1 MASFEQAKYCPN
13 CKKNVSATKDDRCK
27 ICGNKVERGTWS
39 VRFRIIEYD
48 SEKQKRLSGFK
59 TKKEAQTGYI
69 DFINQFKAS
78 HREEKENAKLTFE
91 MLFDEYKIFAKN
103 KLKES
108 SYYDFCSKFNLLI
121 LPYFKNI
128 KVVDITPKMLLNWQN
143 WLNEKR
149 YKKNGV
155 EQPYSYKYKN
165 NLRSYLNSML
175 SYAQR
180 YYKIPNQLN
189 SVDGFKNQNIVNE
202 MQVWSPEEF
211 FKFIDCVDNET
222 YKCFFYALYFTGARK
237 GEILATTWADW
248 DLNNCTLNITKSV
261 TKKVYDAQFLVTTP
275 KNKSSVRKIKI
286 PKILCDIFNEYK
298 NGRESY
304 KFVFAGDKPLA
315 DTNIQRA
322 LKNGCAKSQVKQ
334 IRIHD
339 FRHSHASY
347 LLSSGVPVVSVAK
360 RLGHSNIEQTL
371 NTYAHCMPTDEDIL
385 VNTLQRLNMRRA

>member
-1 MASFEQAKYCPN
+1 MASYQQAKYCPN
-13 CKKNVSATKDDRCK
+13 CQKNVSATKDDKCK
-27 ICGNKVERGTWS
+27 ICGGKIERGLWS
-39 VRFRIIEYD
+39 VRFRIIEFD
-48 SEKQKRLSGFK
+48 GEKQKRLSGYK

-78 HREEKENAKLTFE
+78 HREEKENYKLTFN
-91 MLFDEYKIFAKN
+91 MLYDEYKIFAKN

-108 SYYDFCSKFNLLI
+108 SYYDFCSKCDLLI
-121 LPYFKNI
+121 SPYFQNI
-128 KVVDITPKMLLNWQN
+128 KVADITPKMLLNWQN
-143 WLNEKR
+143 WINEKS
-149 YKKNGV
+149 YKKN
-155 EQPYSYKYKN
+155 EKDHPYSYKYKN
-165 NLRSYLNSML
+165 NIRSYLNSML

-180 YYKIPNQLN
+180 YYKIPNQLKN
-189 SVDGFKNQNIVNE
+189 VDGFKNKNIACE

-211 FKFIDCVDNET
+211 FKFIAKVDSPE
-222 YKCFFYALYFTGARK
+222 YKTFFFALYFTGARK
-237 GEILATTWADW
+237 GEILATTWDDW
-248 DLNNCTLNITKSV
+248 DLKKCTLNITKNV
-261 TKKVYDAQFLVTTP
+261 TKKVYGAQFLVTTP

-286 PKILCDIFNEYK
+286 PQILCNELSKYK
-298 NGRESY
+298 VGREDY

-315 DTNIQRA
+315 DSNIQRA
-322 LKNGCAKSQVKQ
+322 LKNGCEESKVKQ

-385 VNTLQRLNMRRA
+385 INTLQRLDTNCS